1 MELKLQDYNV
11 GDLIV
16 IHDKYLGIVM
26 KVDTWSLESIAINY
40 PHKENQ
46 IFVTT
51 EKYLQSIKKATHNA

>member
-1 MELKLQDYNV
+1 MELKLENYNV

-26 KVDTWSLESIAINY
+26 KVDKWSLESMAINY

-46 IFVTT
+46 LFVTT
-51 EKYLQSIKKATHNA
+51 EKYLHSIKKATHNV